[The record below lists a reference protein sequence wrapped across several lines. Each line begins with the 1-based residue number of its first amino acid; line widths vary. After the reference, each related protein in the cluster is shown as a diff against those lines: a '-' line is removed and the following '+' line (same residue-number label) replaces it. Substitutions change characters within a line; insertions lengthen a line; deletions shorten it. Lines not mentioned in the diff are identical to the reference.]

1 MKNKQ
6 VYIDLLNKA
15 LTVPKHETL
24 RFYDIRIEL
33 ESLLSK
39 CEDQSLYTKALHD
52 LNGNFYTYEDHDLN
66 GNFYTYE
73 DPDYYNLYYGEDEL
87 IESIKNTLAILN
99 TPLKQLE
106 EEEAAIARQLKLDK
120 YHKELPLKLLELLA
134 EADSLGINYR
144 IFKCEG
150 SIMITLSEYI
160 NGDNKK
166 AIVML
171 DGQPW
176 QLEDAETLISLVK
189 SNRKLT

>member
-39 CEDQSLYTKALHD
+39 CEDQSLYTKAL
-52 LNGNFYTYEDHDLN
+52 HDLN